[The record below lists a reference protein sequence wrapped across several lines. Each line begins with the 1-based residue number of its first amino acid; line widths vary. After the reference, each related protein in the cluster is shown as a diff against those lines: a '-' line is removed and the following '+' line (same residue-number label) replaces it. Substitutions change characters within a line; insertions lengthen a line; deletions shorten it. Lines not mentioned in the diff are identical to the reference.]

1 VTAGTRWPLT
11 KGPSVAMKSFALP
24 KRRFIVS
31 MRMGL
36 VIALILSFTQSV
48 VVPTTAQAVGNACPA
63 TNYLPGTTGAY
74 PDIFGNF
81 ASYLKSNGVYYK
93 VNKITGE
100 AMAVGIDSAT
110 VSNLVVPETITISSS
125 IIQSAGFDS
134 TSANCVAFVKEY
146 KVRYIGE
153 GAFATQRGAG
163 SNWPV
168 LSSVTINAQIKSIAP
183 YAFANQ
189 CKVSSLVIPDSV
201 TDIGESAFWFM
212 NTDNANTYCS
222 SGDTGLQTITFGINL
237 KRMAQQTFQADGNL
251 TSINFRG
258 QVFTTTN
265 ANNEL
270 VYPSSYDVFDF
281 NTKFPTSRVQNTCLS
296 MFPYVFATV
305 SVLAG
310 SSSGWT
316 DWGTASN
323 CLDARTNYS
332 GTITTAP
339 SKVANPVAS
348 NPTQSSAQV
357 AFTAPFNGGSAITGY
372 RVTSVPG
379 GFTATLNGAA
389 ADTVT
394 VTGLSAATNYKFFV
408 VAINANGDSSES
420 ELSNQ
425 ITTGSLTVPALTIS
439 PASETVSIGS
449 SIAGY
454 SITNSGGAATSYSIS
469 PSETNTPGISFNT
482 STGLITGAPTTVA
495 SARTYTI
502 SASNGAG
509 SSTSNGS
516 FTITVVAAS
525 SSSPAQSNSIPSPP
539 QTSSIAAISTQCL
552 DGVNTIRL
560 TGVFT
565 ARISNI
571 ALNSVNLKSTQWDQT
586 ASTVDVRPSTAL
598 SSQLLI
604 QIYNGQIPLLAEQ
617 TINFVNACLVA
628 APTPAS
634 SATPKP
640 TPTPT
645 PAPTPT
651 PIVNVQPE
659 STMKLVATFYFPLNS
674 YLVNAANRTAIV
686 GEAERIMSSS
696 AKTVLIYGN
705 TDSQGGVDNV
715 WLSKQRATAV
725 RKELRPLLSGKKIQ
739 LGWFADTRP
748 AVKGKSQ
755 AAYAKNRR
763 VEIWVK

>member
-1 VTAGTRWPLT
+1 MVTGVLA
-11 KGPSVAMKSFALP
+11 
-24 KRRFIVS
+24 
-31 MRMGL
+31 
-36 VIALILSFTQSV
+36 
-48 VVPTTAQAVGNACPA
+48 PTTAQAAGDACPA
-63 TNYLPGTTGAY
+63 TNYLPNTSSN
-74 PDIFGNF
+74 PIFDISSQFS
-81 ASYLKSNGVYYK
+81 SYMKSDGVYYK
-93 VNKITGE
+93 VNKVSGE
-100 AMAVGIDSAT
+100 AMAVGMDHSI
-110 VSNLVVPETITISSS
+110 VSNLVVPETVTVTSSM
-125 IIQSAGFDS
+125 IQAAGFDS
-134 TSANCVAFVKEY
+134 TNSNCVAFAKEY
-146 KVRYIGE
+146 KVRYIGTD
-153 GAFATQRGAG
+153 AFKTKTNATF
-163 SNWPV
+163 PV
-168 LSSVTINAQIKSIAP
+168 LSSVTINAKLKSIAK
-183 YAFANQ
+183 YAFSGQ
-189 CKVSSLVIPDSV
+189 CKVGALVIPDAV
-201 TDIGESAFWFM
+201 TDIGEGAFNFM
-212 NTDNANTYCS
+212 NTTTGNPNCAGS
-222 SGDTGLQTITFGINL
+222 TGLQSITLGINL
-237 KRMAQQTFQADGNL
+237 KRMWMSTFQATSNL
-251 TSINFRG
+251 TSITFRG

-265 ANNEL
+265 SNNEL
-270 VYPSSYDVFDF
+270 DYPSSYDLFG
-281 NTKFPTSRVQNTCLS
+281 FPGQFPGTRIQNTCKEI
-296 MFPYVFATV
+296 FPYVSASV

-310 SSSGWT
+310 SGAGWSAWAGVNSCLNPSS
-316 DWGTASN
+316 S
-323 CLDARTNYS
+323 YS
-332 GTITTAP
+332 QTITTAP
-339 SKVANPVAS
+339 SKIATPVAS

-379 GFTATLNGAA
+379 GFTATLNGAL

-394 VTGLSAATNYKFFV
+394 VTGLSAATDYKFFV

-425 ITTGSLTVPALTIS
+425 ITTSSLTVPALTLS
-439 PASETVSIGS
+439 AASETVAEGS

-469 PSETNTPGISFNT
+469 PSVANTPGLSFNT
-482 STGLITGAPTTVA
+482 STGVISGAPSTVA
-495 SARTYTI
+495 SARTYII

-509 SSTSNGS
+509 SSTTNGS
-516 FTITVVAAS
+516 FTITVVAAPPT
-525 SSSPAQSNSIPSPP
+525 SPPTSPPPPPPPP
-539 QTSSIAAISTQCL
+539 QTSSIAAVSTECL
-552 DGVNTIRL
+552 DGISTIRI

-565 ARISNI
+565 AQISNI
-571 ALNSVNLKSTQWDQT
+571 ALNGVNLESTQWNQT
-586 ASTVDVRPSTAL
+586 TSTVDVRPSTTL

-604 QIYNGQIPLLAEQ
+604 QIYNGLVPLLAQ
-617 TINFVNACLVA
+617 QSINFVNACLVA
-628 APTPAS
+628 VPAPAS
-634 SATPKP
+634 SGTPKP

-645 PAPTPT
+645 PE

-686 GEAERIMSSS
+686 VEAERIMSSS
-696 AKTVLIYGN
+696 VKTVLIYGN